1 MAKST
6 VPTRR
11 TAETTIRQMS
21 GELKAPYFAI
31 VFDGERQ
38 LFYVQWAGAKPEL
51 GDTMTVSETPGFS
64 TLDDAFIAALWEQAG
79 GEPPLF

>member
-31 VFDGERQ
+31 IYDGERQ
-38 LFYVQWAGAKPEL
+38 LFYVQWSGTKPEP
-51 GDTMTVSETPGFS
+51 GGTINETPGFS

-79 GEPPLF
+79 GEPSPF